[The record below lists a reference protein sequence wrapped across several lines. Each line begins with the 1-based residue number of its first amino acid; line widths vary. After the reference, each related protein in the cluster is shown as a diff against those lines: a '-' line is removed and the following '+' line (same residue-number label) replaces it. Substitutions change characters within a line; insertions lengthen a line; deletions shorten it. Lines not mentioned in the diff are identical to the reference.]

1 MSRAEKPDDDLLAQL
16 RDLPT
21 LESQEKA
28 VADRNQREAR
38 AAFTA
43 AFEDEPFY
51 AKILG
56 SVGLRR
62 AAVPLVLAG
71 VVGIYLHWAATAA
84 MKLMQ

>member
-1 MSRAEKPDDDLLAQL
+1 MSEPDKPDDDLLAQL
-16 RDLPT
+16 RALPT
-21 LESQEKA
+21 LVPEEKA
-28 VADRNQREAR
+28 LAARNQREAR